1 MNSTHIQLS
10 VLCTVYTSKI
20 LLVYP
25 QFPGCNCLLFS
36 RDFTG
41 MCMIYS
47 HGIFHMPSCTA
58 SLVITTKLKARCW
71 FCITAILCRLNTAGL
86 LLTKAT
92 YFPTINCNINRSW
105 NSSQYGNRLQGRG
118 TRNHA
123 AIPGKDARFLSSP
136 KHPDWLWNQPSLL
149 FIGYKGLSTGV
160 KQTSQ
165 DTDHIF
171 PSRRMSSAVFLFLHT
186 DFMMSTHTHT
196 ISLYFAWL
204 LRLYYS

>member
-1 MNSTHIQLS
+1 MLILHNCH
-10 VLCTVYTSKI
+10 TVQAY
-20 LLVYP
+20 
-25 QFPGCNCLLFS
+25 
-36 RDFTG
+36 
-41 MCMIYS
+41 
-47 HGIFHMPSCTA
+47 
-58 SLVITTKLKARCW
+58 
-71 FCITAILCRLNTAGL
+71 TAGL

-105 NSSQYGNRLQGRG
+105 NSIQYGNRLQGRG

-136 KHPDWLWNQPSLL
+136 KHPDWLWNQPNLL

-171 PSRRMSSAVFLFLHT
+171 PS
-186 DFMMSTHTHT
+186 
-196 ISLYFAWL
+196 
-204 LRLYYS
+204 